1 MILLKKIDC
10 LGDMCP
16 IPVLMAQKALDESS
30 PGESFMLVSDH
41 SCVVESVQDHFKNK
55 AVSLSV
61 DEVMNGIWEIT
72 FTIK

>member
-1 MILLKKIDC
+1 MKKIDC

-16 IPVLMAQKALDESS
+16 IPVLMSQKAYDESS

-55 AVSLSV
+55 SVSLSV

-72 FTIK
+72 FTMK